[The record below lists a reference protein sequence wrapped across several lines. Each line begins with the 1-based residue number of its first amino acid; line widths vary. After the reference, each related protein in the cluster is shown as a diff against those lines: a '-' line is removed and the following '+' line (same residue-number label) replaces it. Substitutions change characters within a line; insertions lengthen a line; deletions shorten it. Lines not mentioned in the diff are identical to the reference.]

1 MVFVGLLLFYIFAII
16 KHLVMSEEQNKS
28 EKEVVPNP
36 EGYTLV
42 KYSYI
47 TVFIGIVIFGILFLL
62 FVGFL
67 QGDDGKWL
75 VEPWLWWLLAI
86 IFPISGWLITHKLT
100 EAKVNI
106 KLTDKGLE
114 QTRLS
119 GSRFVPKYRNIPW
132 SNMNRVFFY
141 GRNQSVNFLICV
153 DEGVNLRISM
163 PVIRVFERQKANDDV
178 LEQLREEFKEM
189 GILHGLIPYGASPN
203 ILKRT

>member
-1 MVFVGLLLFYIFAII
+1 
-16 KHLVMSEEQNKS
+16 MSEEQNKS
-28 EKEVVPNP
+28 EKEIVPNP

-47 TVFIGIVIFGILFLL
+47 TIFIGIVIFGILFLL

>member
-1 MVFVGLLLFYIFAII
+1 
-16 KHLVMSEEQNKS
+16 MSEEQNKS
-28 EKEVVPNP
+28 EKEIVPNP

-42 KYSYI
+42 KYSEVA
-47 TVFIGIVIFGILFLL
+47 VFFCLFLFTLL
-62 FVGFL
+62 FIPIVFL
-67 QGDDGKWL
+67 LKGDDGHLIVGFWL
-75 VEPWLWWLLAI
+75 YLLLYLV
-86 IFPISGWLITHKLT
+86 FCLLGMVVGHKLT
-100 EAKVNI
+100 EAKVNL
-106 KLTDKGLE
+106 KLTEKGLE

-119 GSRFVPKYRNIPW
+119 GSRFVPEYRMVPW
-132 SNMNRVFFY
+132 SDMNKVFLF